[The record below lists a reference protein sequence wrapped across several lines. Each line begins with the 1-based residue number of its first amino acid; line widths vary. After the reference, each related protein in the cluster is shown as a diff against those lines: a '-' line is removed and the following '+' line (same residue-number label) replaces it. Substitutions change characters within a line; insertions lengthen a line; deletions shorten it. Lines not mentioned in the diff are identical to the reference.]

1 MHTIVL
7 VEPRKVF
14 RSGLVSVLSA
24 GFRVEVATSLPAAL
38 RIVALKRPRAILA
51 SLFQAGE
58 ENGLTVCK
66 RVRQQYGDSITTFV
80 YGAPKG
86 GVDSARRQDME
97 RRFGVDLFVARSM
110 ELAVLGDHLASELR
124 RAMLHTESAVM
135 RRYDAASDVQ
145 GRPSL
150 DARVDRS
157 VSEDTWA
164 EILRREASARTLSAL
179 ISKPIGV
186 EPIDRS
192 WSDSDPTWGEIMQ
205 TKATP
210 RAMRVLA
217 RKAFGLRL
225 AKKTA

>member
-14 RSGLVSVLSA
+14 RSGLVSVLSS
-24 GFRVEVATSLPAAL
+24 GFRVEVANSLPAAL
-38 RIVALKRPRAILA
+38 RLVALKRPKAVLA

-58 ENGLTVCK
+58 ENGLTACK
-66 RVRQQYGDSITTFV
+66 GVRDRYGDSIVTFV

-86 GVDSARRQDME
+86 GVDSHRRAEIE
-97 RRFGVDLFVARSM
+97 RRYGVDLFIARSL
-110 ELAVLGDHLASELR
+110 ELSVLADHLQSELR

-135 RRYDAASDVQ
+135 RRHDAASDPELQ
-145 GRPSL
+145 PSF

-164 EILRREASARTLSAL
+164 EILRRDASRRTLSKLANK
-179 ISKPIGV
+179 SIGPD
-186 EPIDRS
+186 PIDRS
-192 WSDSDPTWGEIMQ
+192 WSDSDPTWGEIMR
-205 TKATP
+205 TRATA
-210 RAMRVLA
+210 RAVKVLA
-217 RKAFGLRL
+217 RKAFGLRV